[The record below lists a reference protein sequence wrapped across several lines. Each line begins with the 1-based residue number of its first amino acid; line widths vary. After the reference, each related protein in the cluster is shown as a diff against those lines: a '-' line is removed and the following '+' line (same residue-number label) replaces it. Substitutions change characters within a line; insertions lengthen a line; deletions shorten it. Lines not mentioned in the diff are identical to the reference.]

1 MWWHTVTHGRGEV
14 KWKLANG
21 VGSQYSSHYLVTWCI
36 QHYYRWCAPR
46 LPVVD
51 WTDAPA
57 DLNGLVRFAKRRN
70 LVSGLCHHILTGL
83 YTNVI
88 PEKWLRDA
96 TNTLTLN
103 SLDATD
109 AQPLSASYRGTQI
122 VNPWSI
128 QLSFLLFTACRIF
141 LSSLTLLDFSHDR
154 FNLSTFFSS
163 TTFQNFPDIS
173 DQLSEASNFL
183 HCTKL
188 YSNVAIY

>member
-96 TNTLTLN
+96 TSKPRRETAVSKREGVTLFVGNCSILN
-103 SLDATD
+103 IKIKKKTPAGHMERVEGGGVT
-109 AQPLSASYRGTQI
+109 
-122 VNPWSI
+122 
-128 QLSFLLFTACRIF
+128 CK
-141 LSSLTLLDFSHDR
+141 H
-154 FNLSTFFSS
+154 
-163 TTFQNFPDIS
+163 
-173 DQLSEASNFL
+173 
-183 HCTKL
+183 
-188 YSNVAIY
+188 